1 MSKATNK
8 DRDEACAI
16 HGQEKINTIFFGT
29 SEFSIHVLEQLIQRG
44 ITPTAIVTVADR
56 PAGRKMELTPPP
68 LKVWATEHNITYFQ
82 FEKLKEENTVATLKS
97 LEADVFIVASYG
109 KIIPEV
115 ILSIPKHGALNIH
128 PSLLPKLRGATPL
141 QTSIMQDMQY
151 TGVSIIQM
159 DKEMDHGPIVAMH
172 EEEVTPWPQT
182 YPELEKYLAIKGADI
197 LADTVEDYISGKLAL
212 TEQAHENATYTKKIE
227 KQDGLIS
234 LDDLVG
240 DAGWNT
246 FLKYNAFYGHGG
258 PSLFFF
264 ARKNDAGDSA
274 KENLGGGVTTGT
286 DIRVK
291 IKEVSWNT
299 ALETMEILRVIPE
312 GKKEMSWKDF
322 LNYIS

>member
-1 MSKATNK
+1 MSKSAS
-8 DRDEACAI
+8 
-16 HGQEKINTIFFGT
+16 KIKKLSEIKTVFFGT

-44 ITPTAIVTVADR
+44 VTPVAIVTVADR

-68 LKVWATEHNITYFQ
+68 LKVWATEHSMTYFQ
-82 FEKLKEENTVATLKS
+82 FEKLKDENTIATLKAI
-97 LEADVFIVASYG
+97 EADVFIVASYG

-115 ILSIPKHGALNIH
+115 ILDIPEHGALNVH

-151 TGVSIIQM
+151 TGVSIIKM
-159 DKEMDHGPIVAMH
+159 DKEMDHGPLVATH
-172 EEEVTPWPQT
+172 EEEVSPWPQT
-182 YPELEKYLAIKGADI
+182 YPELERYLAIKGADI
-197 LADTVEDYISGKLAL
+197 LVDTLVDYISGDLVP
-212 TEQAHENATYTKKIE
+212 TEQVHEDATYTTKIE

-240 DAGWNT
+240 DTGWST
-246 FLKYNAFYGHGG
+246 FLKYNAFYGG
-258 PSLFFF
+258 PGLFFF
-264 ARKNDAGDSA
+264 ARKDNS
-274 KENLGGGVTTGT
+274 

-291 IKEVSWNT
+291 VKEASWNT
-299 ALETMEILRVIPE
+299 ALETMEILRVVPE

>member
-1 MSKATNK
+1 MSKDTHKKEESREKSKAK
-8 DRDEACAI
+8 L
-16 HGQEKINTIFFGT
+16 QEIKTVFFGT
-29 SEFSIHVLEQLIQRG
+29 SEFSIHVLEQLITRG

-68 LKVWATEHNITYFQ
+68 LKVWATEHNMTYFQ
-82 FEKLKEENTVATLKS
+82 FEKLKEENTIATLTS
-97 LEADVFIVASYG
+97 LDADVFIVASYG

-115 ILSIPKHGALNIH
+115 ILNIPKDGALNIH

-159 DKEMDHGPIVAMH
+159 DAEMDHGPVVAMH

-182 YPELEKYLAIKGADI
+182 YPELEKYLAVKGADI
-197 LADTVEDYISGKLAL
+197 LANTLEDYISGELVP
-212 TEQAHENATYTKKIE
+212 TEQIHENATYTKKIE

-240 DAGWNT
+240 DAVWNT
-246 FLKYNAFYGHGG
+246 FLKYNALYGG
-258 PSLFFF
+258 PGLFFF
-264 ARKNDAGDSA
+264 ARKEEVEGS
-274 KENLGGGVTTGT
+274 VTAGT

-291 IKEVSWNT
+291 IKEASWNT

>member
-1 MSKATNK
+1 MHTPK
-8 DRDEACAI
+8 
-16 HGQEKINTIFFGT
+16 KINTIFFGT
-29 SEFSIHVLEQLIQRG
+29 SEFSIHTLEQLIARG

-56 PAGRKMELTPPP
+56 PAGRKMEMTPPP
-68 LKVWATEHNITYFQ
+68 LKTWALAHGMNFFQ
-82 FEKLKEENTVATLKS
+82 FEKLKDENTIATLKS

-109 KIIPEV
+109 KIIPES
-115 ILSIPKHGALNIH
+115 ILQIPKHGALNIH

-151 TGVSIIQM
+151 TGVSIIKM
-159 DKEMDHGPIVAMH
+159 DKEMDHGPLVATH
-172 EEEVTPWPQT
+172 EEEVSPWPQT

-197 LADTVEDYISGKLAL
+197 LADALDGYVSGKLIP
-212 TEQAHENATYTKKIE
+212 TEQVHEDATYTKKIE

-234 LDDLVG
+234 LDDLTG

-246 FLKYNAFYGHGG
+246 FLKYNALYEWPG
-258 PSLFFF
+258 LFFF
-264 ARKNDAGDSA
+264 ARKN
-274 KENLGGGVTTGT
+274 EL

-291 IKEVSWNT
+291 IKEASWNT

-322 LNYIS
+322 LNYIN

>member
-1 MSKATNK
+1 MSKDVHKKVESREKSKAK
-8 DRDEACAI
+8 L
-16 HGQEKINTIFFGT
+16 QEIKTVFFGT
-29 SEFSIHVLEQLIQRG
+29 SEFSIHVLEQLITRG
-44 ITPTAIVTVADR
+44 VTPTAIVTVADR

-68 LKVWATEHNITYFQ
+68 LKVWATEHNMTYFQ

-97 LEADVFIVASYG
+97 LDADVFIVASYG

-115 ILSIPKHGALNIH
+115 ILEIPKHGALNIH

-151 TGVSIIQM
+151 TGVSIIKM
-159 DKEMDHGPIVAMH
+159 DKEMDHGPLVATH
-172 EEEVTPWPQT
+172 EEEVSPWPQT
-182 YPELEKYLAIKGADI
+182 YPELEKYLAVKGADI
-197 LADTVEDYISGKLAL
+197 LADALVDYISGELVP
-212 TEQAHENATYTKKIE
+212 TEQIHENATYTKKIE

-240 DAGWNT
+240 DAVWNT
-246 FLKYNAFYGHGG
+246 FLKYNALYGG
-258 PSLFFF
+258 PGLFFF
-264 ARKNDAGDSA
+264 ARKEEVEGS
-274 KENLGGGVTTGT
+274 VTAGT

-291 IKEVSWNT
+291 IKEASWNT

>member
-1 MSKATNK
+1 MHTPK
-8 DRDEACAI
+8 
-16 HGQEKINTIFFGT
+16 KINTIFFGT
-29 SEFSIHVLEQLIQRG
+29 SEFSIHTLEQLIARD

-56 PAGRKMELTPPP
+56 PAGRKMEMTPPP
-68 LKVWATEHNITYFQ
+68 LKTWALAHGMNFFQ
-82 FEKLKEENTVATLKS
+82 FEKLREENTIQTLTS
-97 LEADVFIVASYG
+97 LTPDVFIVASYG
-109 KIIPEV
+109 KIIPES
-115 ILSIPKHGALNIH
+115 ILQIPKHGALNIH

-151 TGVSIIQM
+151 TGVSIIKM
-159 DKEMDHGPIVAMH
+159 DKEMDHGPLVATH
-172 EEEVTPWPQT
+172 EEEVSPWPQT

-197 LADTVEDYISGKLAL
+197 LADALDGYVSGKLIP
-212 TEQAHENATYTKKIE
+212 TEQVHEDATYTKKIE

-234 LDDLVG
+234 LDDLTG

-246 FLKYNAFYGHGG
+246 FLKYNALYEWPG
-258 PSLFFF
+258 LFFF
-264 ARKNDAGDSA
+264 ARKN
-274 KENLGGGVTTGT
+274 EL

-291 IKEVSWNT
+291 IKEASWNT